1 MSQDGSGEN
10 GWHLDK
16 RVPIALIFS
25 ILCVGVGGWVKITQ
39 QQAQTDERLFQIER
53 RLEGF
58 SQRSASLQSVVNE
71 QGQTIAVLLSRI
83 DDTNRNL
90 DRLRGEVQIT
100 NNLLRELLT
109 DQRSTED

>member
-1 MSQDGSGEN
+1 MTQE

-25 ILCVGVGGWVKITQ
+25 IACVGLGGWIKITQ
-39 QQAQTDERLFQIER
+39 QQTQTDERLSQIER

-58 SQRSASLQSVVNE
+58 SARSEALRSVVNE

-90 DRLRGEVQIT
+90 DRLRNEVQIT
-100 NNLLRELLT
+100 NSLLRELLS
-109 DQRSTED
+109 DQPNTSRD